1 MTATLT
7 MQNRVR
13 LLEASDHQ
21 AAVARRAAPADQQY
35 TYRALL
41 YNTGRAPLNSVAFSG
56 DREFIGARRQLADN
70 IAFTLDQ
77 NLPLIGWATRTHI
90 TYVSLFEFQPDT
102 GDDTQDDELREWYH
116 DRNDEERFDVQ
127 GRLGGDEMLS
137 VYAGLKVYN
146 GYSAILKV
154 AGGRCQ
160 LFESW
165 QIARGAGCE
174 ADEKKFGVTIDRQ
187 GLVLDA
193 FGKIVMVALC
203 KGESSGSLQHVRLV
217 PRNEILIG
225 GFTNRSSHCLY
236 ESPLLP
242 AMELAQD
249 YLDVQQYQVL
259 QAKVA
264 AQFGFYALRDHNKTG
279 GFNFERFNPIG
290 TDGGVNTTPM
300 DGQPRPDPWQPTP
313 LTGIAPGMMLEGEP
327 NDKFGFIT
335 ADIPSPQWDLQ
346 GQRVVR
352 MILASMDIPDC
363 FWDTNKANYASM
375 RVSAG
380 LYKQSCFRERR
391 KNARIRRGM
400 NTHLF
405 RWGVVDGTL
414 PIRKNQTPE
423 SLKYKLVPRGV
434 YLLDTAKE
442 LAGVL
447 AAVGA
452 GLTDFE
458 TAAADLGYDN
468 QRDTVRRLQKQYAAF
483 ARAGITPNLGHIRVS
498 LSNQSDSA
506 DTDLG
511 HSTETPAPEKK
522 KDKQPPVPMKESA

>member
-1 MTATLT
+1 MPATLSI
-7 MQNRVR
+7 QDRIR
-13 LLEASDHQ
+13 SLESADHA
-21 AAVARRAAPADQQY
+21 AAVARRVTPADQQY
-35 TYRALL
+35 TYRALF
-41 YNTGRAPLNSVAFSG
+41 YNTGRMPLMPITRSDDF
-56 DREFIGARRQLADN
+56 EFIGARRQLAHN

-77 NLPLIGWATRTHI
+77 NLPLIGWAARTHLN
-90 TYVSLFEFQPDT
+90 YVSLFEFQPDT
-102 GDDTQDDELREWYH
+102 NDDTLNDELAEWYH
-116 DRNDEERFDVQ
+116 DRNDEERLDVQ

-137 VYAGLKVYN
+137 VYAGLKVYC

-154 AGGRCQ
+154 DGGRCQ
-160 LFESW
+160 LFEAW
-165 QIARGAGCE
+165 QMARGAGCE
-174 ADEKKFGVTIDRQ
+174 ADEKKFGVKIDNQ
-187 GLVLDA
+187 GLVLDK

-203 KGESSGSLQHVRLV
+203 NGESSGALKHIRLV

-225 GFTNRSSHCLY
+225 GFTNRASTALY
-236 ESPLLP
+236 ASPLLP

-264 AQFGFYALRDHNKTG
+264 SQFGFYWLRDHTKNG
-279 GFNFERFNPIG
+279 PANFDRFNALG
-290 TDGGVNTTPM
+290 YGGENGGPAHVEN
-300 DGQPRPDPWQPTP
+300 GQPQEAWQPTP
-313 LTGIAPGMMLEGEP
+313 LTGISPGMMLEGQQG
-327 NDKFGFIT
+327 DKVGFIT

-363 FWDTNKANYASM
+363 FWDTGKANYSSM

-405 RWGVVDGTL
+405 RWGVADGTL
-414 PIRKNQTPE
+414 PISSKFTPE
-423 SLKYKLVPRGV
+423 NLPYKLVPRGV

-442 LAGVL
+442 LSGVL
-447 AAVGA
+447 AAIGA

-468 QRDTVRRLQKQYAAF
+468 QRDTVRRLEKQYLAF
-483 ARAGITPNLGHIRVS
+483 KNAGITPNLGHISVR
-498 LSNQSDSA
+498 LSNRSESDEEIPEIEGTA
-506 DTDLG
+506 
-511 HSTETPAPEKK
+511 PASKPAKA
-522 KDKQPPVPMKESA
+522 PPANIEEAE